1 MKTVSAILVGF
12 VLLLGGCASHHP
24 CSHEE
29 QQAARTAGG
38 TELSAAEACPVTE
51 VATATPPARRF
62 ARGLI
67 FDRRPGYYSASDF
80 AYRSDW
86 PSTDAYYR
94 APEIIFYRE
103 YFNDTQGPGFNNN
116 DNTYRRF
123 ETYRYGAAV
132 R

>member
-1 MKTVSAILVGF
+1 MRL
-12 VLLLGGCASHHP
+12 
-24 CSHEE
+24 
-29 QQAARTAGG
+29 
-38 TELSAAEACPVTE
+38 
-51 VATATPPARRF
+51 ARRF
-62 ARGLI
+62 ARSLI

-94 APEIIFYRE
+94 APEMIFYRE
-103 YFNDTQGPGFNNN
+103 YFNDVQGPGFNNN